1 MSRHG
6 SFLVYIL
13 PVIVG
18 EVIVG
23 TVRGDMAF
31 GPEMLPP
38 LAMWGLAGRLQAVV
52 PIAWAVLFIGEPV
65 LESQFDVTRGA
76 ISILTATGWER
87 AS

>member
-1 MSRHG
+1 MNSVIEYTPEKRQPALG

-31 GPEMLPP
+31 GPGMLPS
-38 LAMWGLAGRLQAVV
+38 LAMWGLAGRIQAA
-52 PIAWAVLFIGEPV
+52 P
-65 LESQFDVTRGA
+65 
-76 ISILTATGWER
+76 
-87 AS
+87 